1 MRNSIRKR
9 KGAAFYITVLL
20 GLGLLYLLI
29 FSSPTPELA
38 VRKSLLIRDPA
49 AALAGRVTEGRIKDD
64 PRYGNLYYAEQTER
78 SYIYVK
84 KSRLGW
90 HVTSSGTGP

>member
-1 MRNSIRKR
+1 MRNFMRKR
-9 KGAAFYITVLL
+9 KSAALCITVLL

-29 FSSPTPELA
+29 FPSPTPELA

-49 AALAGRVTEGRIKDD
+49 AAFAGRVTEGQIKDD
-64 PRYGNLYYAEQTER
+64 PRYGNLYYAEETER
-78 SYIYVK
+78 GYIYVK